1 MSKYTKN
8 VGKDKGGLHFKLVT
22 DTTETKKYAK
32 DVGKNAPTVMNNF
45 LLEQMTVAMEETR
58 AYLKGVRYTKNATG
72 PTRWAVK
79 GGSKGL
85 GMAESTQ
92 TATKKIADSLVVRKT
107 RDANVDKSTASV
119 SMWSQD
125 PENPNNFTGAGVRGS
140 RARSGK
146 KYAGKIAQYYEG
158 GKSGFAYGVNSSR
171 QHDGFRKL
179 AYMARA
185 QKKVDIKW
193 RTNIGAYLENNLGP
207 GGEVIEQ
214 STSSY
219 KHVTNRDITKMMKL
233 V

>member
-1 MSKYTKN
+1 MSKYTKS

-32 DVGKNAPTVMNNF
+32 DIGKNAPTAMNNF

-58 AYLKGVRYTKNATG
+58 AYLKGVRYTKKATG
-72 PTRWAVK
+72 PTRWEVK
-79 GGSKGL
+79 GSSKGL
-85 GMAESTQ
+85 GMSESTER
-92 TATKKIADSLVVRKT
+92 ATKKIADSLVVKKT

-125 PENPNNFTGAGVRGS
+125 QENPNNFTSAGVRGS
-140 RARSGK
+140 RARSGRT
-146 KYAGKIAQYYEG
+146 YQGKIAQYYEG
-158 GKSGFAYGVNSSR
+158 GISGFAYGVNNSR

-185 QKKVDIKW
+185 QKKVDRKW
-193 RTNIGAYLENNLGP
+193 RTNIEAYLENNLGP

-219 KHVTNRDITKMMKL
+219 KHVTNRDITRMMKL